1 MDDGCKGERG
11 SVAMMRSQGK
21 VGNGASEKQATSQAA
36 ASRGGKAQNRT
47 GLVSYGQY
55 YTQ

>member
-1 MDDGCKGERG
+1 
-11 SVAMMRSQGK
+11 VAMMRSQGK
-21 VGNGASEKQATSQAA
+21 VGNGASEKQATLQAA